1 MKPRTQRRSLL
12 NNLFLIIV
20 FGAFAVFRLLPVIS
34 QQHLVSTAVHHET
47 VQAMPYSE
55 NYQSIRGSTDSNTIV
70 AKPTP
75 PKPAFL
81 PMSKR
86 KCAAIFPSP
95 ANF

>member
-55 NYQSIRGSTDSNTIV
+55 NYQSIRGSTDSETIV
-70 AKPTP
+70 VFQDAQVWGSDS
-75 PKPAFL
+75 FVI
-81 PMSKR
+81 
-86 KCAAIFPSP
+86 AA
-95 ANF
+95 